1 MVPGLGSRWQVFVGP
16 FRVRVTGT
24 RFDVAWRPEEER
36 FSLTLREGSVLVSG
50 PVIGTER
57 VLRAGERLSLA
68 RVGGVLTELKNPA
81 QQETEP
87 EPRAVLLEPAQ
98 QPKPAVSMSPLPAPP
113 RSLGSAARARPP
125 AHEFL
130 ALAAESRFH
139 DALAAAE
146 RAGFERLCRTATR
159 DDVLLLADVAR
170 LAAAP
175 QRARLA
181 YSAIRERFSG
191 RDQGQAAF
199 FLGRLAFEHDA
210 DFAEAARLFELSIAE
225 SPAGPLA
232 REAAGRLIEARVRLA
247 DEAGARDAAR
257 RYLARYPAGPHASAA
272 RALVGKR

>member
-1 MVPGLGSRWQVFVGP
+1 
-16 FRVRVTGT
+16 
-24 RFDVAWRPEEER
+24 
-36 FSLTLREGSVLVSG
+36 LTLLEGSVLVSG
-50 PVIGTER
+50 PVIGSER
-57 VLRAGERLSLA
+57 VVRAGEQLLLG
-68 RVGGVLTELKNPA
+68 RVGGVLTEVKHPSQLEPTQRA
-81 QQETEP
+81 VPPEP
-87 EPRAVLLEPAQ
+87 EQ
-98 QPKPAVSMSPLPAPP
+98 QPEPAVSESPASAP
-113 RSLGSAARARPP
+113 RSSAGNAGSASRARPP
-125 AHEFL
+125 AQEFR

-159 DDVLLLADVAR
+159 DDVLSLADVAR
-170 LAAAP
+170 LAGAP

-257 RYLARYPAGPHASAA
+257 RYLARYPAGPHASIA
-272 RALVGKR
+272 RGLAGKR